1 MHTGK
6 LKRTNFVLSRAL
18 ALGFPFSLTLFLSLG
33 QLQDTCAAG
42 VKTLRKGLK
51 QMDVF
56 SRTVSAPAAGAQ
68 VLGRQNGKSR
78 LEIELEHHR
87 AAHQVARTPSDP
99 NQHDLVHAYTHAPR
113 PHRQR
118 NGSANPQK
126 KLVLKRPEP
135 QIEDTMFSRTSSAPT
150 AGRQKQNTEW
160 DRSKPPN
167 RANDC
172 SRANLSHTRYCSFSF

>member
-1 MHTGK
+1 
-6 LKRTNFVLSRAL
+6 
-18 ALGFPFSLTLFLSLG
+18 
-33 QLQDTCAAG
+33 
-42 VKTLRKGLK
+42 
-51 QMDVF
+51 MDIF

-68 VLGRQNGKSR
+68 VLGRQRGKSR
-78 LEIELEHHR
+78 LDIELKHHR
-87 AAHQVARTPSDP
+87 AAYQFARMPSAP
-99 NQHDLVHAYTHAPR
+99 NQHDLAHTDTHAPR

-135 QIEDTMFSRTSSAPT
+135 KIQDTMFSRTSSAPT
-150 AGRQKQNTEW
+150 AGRQKQNTER

-172 SRANLSHTRYCSFSF
+172 PRANVSHTRYCSFSF